1 MCRSWSGGASPNGA
15 KHYGL
20 PPNDGTI
27 TLEKKPWTPME
38 EILVPGPDAKAPV
51 HHGGERWEWQ
61 VVKANL

>member
-1 MCRSWSGGASPNGA
+1 
-15 KHYGL
+15 
-20 PPNDGTI
+20 
-27 TLEKKPWTPME
+27 ME